1 MSKEVKIP
9 SDLLKEFLRSPRADV
24 RGRGEIIYLKGNVLE
39 VFYDQSTYKVHAQ
52 VQGSRIYN
60 TSIKFSSSFA
70 VILGA
75 DCNCPY
81 GDTCKHSLALAY
93 HLLNENKVP
102 IISDGSDRQIKLAK
116 TKASTFRV
124 VPGSNLEEWRKNINY
139 LRPYSVFPHR
149 PSNLIK
155 FSLDKDGMFVGE
167 FYTKDWYNA
176 PEEKNGEAVIQI
188 KSNKLSVKCN
198 SCSFNSE
205 SLCKHQYIILDE
217 LLSMDDV
224 FAKDYA
230 SIIEDSAK
238 EIGISAS
245 SFEKYFK
252 VSLVDK
258 RFQTESVTPSILFD
272 ENIEEVKEAFS
283 SSIDY
288 KKLEAKLEGTTVMGE
303 AFVWTEE
310 EVGFESD
317 VLLILSGKKNKD
329 GSKLASNFKV
339 SDRSRLMPKAQFD
352 FFNKYIL
359 LKKSFFNDDR
369 SQDYLNIWKLIEENR
384 DLIKSSLNY
393 FYKPKKDSRYF
404 NDGGIFT
411 ARKSDLNSFD
421 FRHEE
426 ISISTIANK
435 VDEFYQLE
443 FIVKVGDQELPLSNV
458 DAITSF
464 FLVKNGEGFFYT
476 NSFVFKILKFIG
488 EQPVKKFTPKDKQSY
503 FEIINYLHDKVEL
516 QNDLPVELNDVFVEK
531 YTYNINLKELGD
543 FIIFEPIIAFDQ
555 GELNVL
561 VESTK
566 FVEGIRYS
574 FDENVI
580 SNFRQTFLN
589 FNNNFVLESEGFP
602 CVYLSKKDYL
612 DQLWYLEFFEK
623 CKDANIAVIGHQD
636 FQRLK
641 LSEHKAEIEEEL
653 ASSIDWFDLNIVMK
667 FGDEV
672 IERKKWIKAIKE
684 GQQYIELEDG
694 SLGLLP
700 EEWFNKLT
708 SIVKVAENDIE
719 GLRISKMRF
728 NIIDELFDQIDN
740 AEIIHEI
747 EEKKRALLEYK
758 GKKSYIIPTTIN
770 AEVRP
775 YQQQGYD
782 WLRFLENYKLGGI
795 LADDMGLGKTLQ
807 MISLLAHAKQESKC
821 FALIIVPNSLLFNWS
836 RELEKFCPELSFLIY
851 HKLDRKA
858 KLDTFLE
865 YDIVITTYGTATKDA
880 QLLSRFT
887 FSHII
892 LDESQAIKNPS
903 SKRFKSLRLLSGNYK
918 FCLTGTPIENN
929 TFDLYAQMSFVNPGL
944 LGNQTY
950 FKVNFSNPIDKAG
963 DVEATKLLTKMVHP
977 FLLRRTKDQVAKDLP
992 DKIES
997 VMYCEMH
1004 PHQRQMYNELKEQ
1017 IRQDLMS
1024 KMNDEQ
1030 GSLKFMVLDGL
1041 LRLRQLCNSPL
1052 LVDSNLKGSDAQSTK
1067 IDALVYSLSE
1077 EIGEGNALVFSQFVQ
1092 TLSLIKKALDQK
1104 GIKYA
1109 YLDGQTKKRDEVVDS
1124 FMNDDDCKVFL
1135 LSLKAGNTGLNLTKA
1150 QYVYIFDPWWNP
1162 AVEAQ
1167 AIDRTHRIGQ
1177 DNKVFAYKLICK
1189 DTVEE
1194 KIVQLQKRKKKIAS
1208 DIIKT
1213 DDAVF
1218 KSLNKED
1225 LMALFE

>member
-1 MSKEVKIP
+1 MSNEIKIP
-9 SDLLKEFLRSPRADV
+9 SDLLKEFLRSPRSDV
-24 RGRGEIIYLKGNVLE
+24 RGRGELIYLKGNVLE
-39 VFYDQSTYKVHAQ
+39 VYYDKNTYKVHAQ

-75 DCNCPY
+75 ECNCPY

-93 HLLNENKVP
+93 HLLNESNVR

-124 VPGSNLEEWRKNINY
+124 IPGNNLEEWRKNINY

-155 FSLDKDGMFVGE
+155 FKLEQDGMFVGE

-176 PEEKNGEAVIQI
+176 PEEKNGEAVIQL
-188 KSNKLSVKCN
+188 KSKKLSIKCN

-205 SLCKHQYIILDE
+205 GLCKHQYIILDE
-217 LLSMDDV
+217 MLSMDAV
-224 FAKDYA
+224 FENDYET
-230 SIIEDSAK
+230 IIENSAA
-238 EIGISAS
+238 EIGISPS
-245 SFEKYFK
+245 NFIKYFK

-258 RFQTESVTPSILFD
+258 KFQIESTSPSILFD
-272 ENIEEVKEAFS
+272 DNIEEIKESFS
-283 SSIDY
+283 THVDY
-288 KKLEAKLEGTTVMGE
+288 KKLKAKLEGTTTMGE

-310 EVGFESD
+310 EVGFETD

-339 SDRSRLMPKAQFD
+339 SDRARLMPKAQFD
-352 FFNKYIL
+352 FFNRYIL

-369 SQDYLNIWKLIEENR
+369 KQDYLNIWELITESRET
-384 DLIKSSLNY
+384 IKSSLNY
-393 FYKPKKDSRYF
+393 YYKAKKDSRYF

-411 ARKSDLNSFD
+411 ARKSDLNPFD

-426 ISISTIANK
+426 ISVTAIANK

-443 FIVKVGDQELPLSNV
+443 FKVKVGESEMPFTGDDIV
-458 DAITSF
+458 TSF
-464 FLVKNGEGFFYT
+464 FLVKNQEGFFYN

-488 EQPVKKFTPKDKQSY
+488 DQPIKKFTPKDKHSY
-503 FEIINYLHDKVEL
+503 FEIINYLQDKVDL
-516 QNDLPVELNDVFVEK
+516 VNNLPVETNDVFVNK
-531 YTYNINLKELGD
+531 YKYNIKLKELGD

-561 VESTK
+561 VEGTK
-566 FVEGIRYS
+566 FIDGIRYS
-574 FDENVI
+574 FDETVI
-580 SNFRQTFLN
+580 TDFRNTFLN
-589 FNNNFVLESEGFP
+589 FNKNFIMESEGFP
-602 CVYLSKKDYL
+602 CVYLNKSDYL

-623 CKDANIAVIGHQD
+623 CNDANISVIGHQD

-641 LSEHKAEIEEEL
+641 LSEHKADIQEEL
-653 ASSIDWFDLNIVMK
+653 ASNIDWFDLNIIMK
-667 FGDEV
+667 FGDEI
-672 IERKKWIKAIKE
+672 IERKKWTKAIKD
-684 GQQYIELEDG
+684 GQQYIELDDG

-700 EEWFNKLT
+700 EEWFNKLS
-708 SIVKVAENDIE
+708 SIIKVADTGKE

-740 AEIIHEI
+740 AEIIREI
-747 EEKKRALLEYK
+747 EEKKKALLEYK
-758 GKKSYIIPTTIN
+758 GKKSYIIPTTVN

-807 MISLLAHAKQESKC
+807 MISLLASAKQESKC

-836 RELEKFCPELSFLIY
+836 RELDKFCPDLTYMIY
-851 HKLDRKA
+851 HKLDRRS
-858 KLDTFLE
+858 KLDDFE
-865 YDIVITTYGTATKDA
+865 DFDVVITTYGTATKDA
-880 QLLSRFT
+880 QLLNRFT

-903 SKRFKSLRLLSGNYK
+903 SKRFKSLRLLRGKNK

-950 FKVNFSNPIDKAG
+950 FKINFSNPIDKAG
-963 DVEATKLLTKMVHP
+963 DPEATKLLTKMVHP

-992 DKIES
+992 DKVES

-1004 PHQRQMYNELKEQ
+1004 PHQRQMYDELKDQ
-1017 IRQDLMS
+1017 IRQDLMN

-1052 LVDSNLKGSDAQSTK
+1052 LVDKNLTGSDANSSK

-1077 EIGEGNALVFSQFVQ
+1077 EIGDGNALVFSQFVQ
-1092 TLSLIKKALDQK
+1092 TLDLIKKALDQK

-1124 FMNDDDCKVFL
+1124 FMNNDECKVFL

-1177 DNKVFAYKLICK
+1177 NNKVFAYKLICK

-1218 KSLNKED
+1218 KSLNKDD